1 MASKRDYYEV
11 LGVSKDAAEDVI
23 KSAYR
28 KMALKYHPD
37 RNKEAGAEDKFK
49 EINEAYQ
56 VLSDKNKRAKYD
68 QFGHSAFDPSAGMGQ
83 NPYTGGFQQG
93 PFTWTYS
100 SSGGQN
106 PFEGADFID
115 PFEVFNSFF
124 GGGFGGG
131 RQQQRAT
138 YAMRISFM
146 EAALGT
152 EKTVEVAGKKRKIK
166 IPPGVDDGTRIRFG
180 DFYVTFDVGTDPYF
194 KRRGADLFVDVAL
207 PISVLLL
214 GATVKVKTLTG
225 EVKMKVREGTAS
237 HTMIR
242 LTNEGL
248 VDLQGRGKGSLYVKL
263 IPKVPAKLS
272 RDQKRVVELLRDI
285 GL

>member
-1 MASKRDYYEV
+1 MTTKRDYYEV
-11 LGVSKDAAEDVI
+11 LGVSKGATADAI

-37 RNKEAGAEDKFK
+37 RNKEAGAEEKFK

-56 VLSDKNKRAKYD
+56 ILSDKGKREKYD

-83 NPYTGGFQQG
+83 NPYAGGFQQG

-100 SSGGQN
+100 TGGGQN

-124 GGGFGGG
+124 GGG
-131 RQQQRAT
+131 RSSRQRAT

-146 EAALGT
+146 EAALGA
-152 EKTVEVAGKKRKIK
+152 EKIVEVGGKKKKIK
-166 IPPGVDDGTRIRFG
+166 IPAGVDDGTRIRFD

-194 KRRGADLFVDVAL
+194 KRRGTDLFVDVAL
-207 PISVLLL
+207 PLSVLLL

-242 LTNEGL
+242 LANEGL
-248 VDLQGRGKGSLYVKL
+248 PDVQGRGKGSLYVKL
-263 IPKVPAKLS
+263 IPKVPTKLS